1 MIQKPKGTR
10 DLLADDVKKW
20 LYVEGAIREIT
31 RKYGYSEIR
40 TPMFEK
46 TKLFKR
52 GVGETTDI
60 VQKEMYTVISDQ
72 GLGKFKAGTFDL
84 DKEGFT
90 LKPEGTA
97 PVVRAFVENKLYADA
112 QPTKIFY
119 LTPCFRHERPQAG
132 RLRQFHQF
140 GIEIFGSETA
150 TSDAEVIALADD
162 LMKTLGLKD
171 IHLEINSIGCPECR
185 PSYDKMLKTY
195 LESHEEDLCETCKGR
210 IETNPLRVLDCK
222 VTSCQ
227 PVIAQAPVITDHLC
241 AACESHFESVK
252 TYLEA
257 SEVPFVVNPYIVR
270 GLDYY
275 TKTAFEFISGDIG
288 AQSTV
293 CGGGRYD
300 GLIQEVGGPATP
312 GVGFGMG
319 IERLIMTMEAQG
331 LSFGEEEPIDIFIV
345 IMGEAA
351 RRYAMKT
358 AKKLRDLGL
367 AVDIDHLGRSFK
379 SQFKYADKTNAD
391 FTVVIGDNEVADE
404 VVTLRNMRTGD
415 QTEIDL
421 KDLEAVKA
429 LVKEE
434 K

>member
-10 DLLADDVKKW
+10 DLLAEDVKKW
-20 LYVEGAIREIT
+20 LYVEGVIREIT

-84 DKEGFT
+84 DKESFT

-185 PSYDKMLKTY
+185 PAYDKLLKEY
-195 LESHEEDLCETCKGR
+195 LVAHKTDLCETCNER

-222 VTSCQ
+222 VPSCQ
-227 PVIAQAPVITDHLC
+227 PVIEGAPVITDHLC
-241 AACESHFESVK
+241 ESCETHFESVK

-379 SQFKYADKTNAD
+379 SQFKYADKTNAR
-391 FTVVIGDNEVADE
+391 FTAVIGDNEVADE
-404 VVTLRNMRTGD
+404 AVTLRNMRTGD

-421 KDLEAVKA
+421 KDLGAVKA